1 MKIIEIEGIGP
12 VYAKKLN
19 AIGILSVEA
28 FLKQA
33 ATAKGRKELAA
44 KSDIDA
50 TLLLEWA
57 NRADLFRIKGIGAQY
72 SDLLE
77 KSGVDTVAE
86 LAKRVP
92 ANLLVKMAEIN
103 KAKNCV
109 NQMPGIKQVE
119 DWVDQAKKLGRVITY

>member
-19 AIGILSVEA
+19 AIGILTVEA

-57 NRADLFRIKGIGAQY
+57 NRADLFRVKGIGAQY

-92 ANLLVKMAEIN
+92 ANLLAKMAEIN